1 MFSPHLMKR
10 HRKSLFNRI
19 REANSLKKITKGI
32 MVMSVAIP
40 SLALI
45 QTADKVEAL
54 TKKEVTSYSLNVRQ
68 AANANSKIVDW
79 LQQGQVVD
87 ILNDGNGWDHVQ
99 LSNGKTGYVN
109 DKFLKTVSTGGDHR
123 TVTAYWLTLRNG
135 PSADTA
141 AIDYLKQGTNVNI
154 ISFSGNWAKVQ
165 VNGKT
170 GYVNT
175 SYLSKPST
183 NTTSPSNNNSTS
195 ESRTVTAYWLTMR
208 NAPNAS
214 AKDIDYLKQG
224 TVVIVHS
231 YQGDWAYV
239 TANGHNGYVN
249 SKYLSKGTSTPT
261 TPPKETPSVNKTT
274 KYVNSPDGLN
284 IRSGRGVQHSVLT
297 NMPYGSSVQVSN
309 VVGNWGYV
317 EFGNVKGYA
326 NVGYLTS
333 AKPSDNSNSNNT
345 SNNNNTS
352 NPNPSGNLKGKLLVI
367 DPGHGGPYGGSVG
380 IANEQQVNLAISLKV
395 KTKLENMGARVVM
408 TRTADVPCTYAGYN
422 QDLKCRPALATKLG
436 ANAFVSIHANSGTS
450 SANGTET
457 FWYNA
462 NRGDK
467 KLASLILDELVKET
481 GLHKRR
487 VDFADFAVI
496 RNSTVPA
503 TLVETGFVTNQNDAS
518 KLNSPAY
525 QEKFAKAI
533 SEGIQKYFN

>member
-1 MFSPHLMKR
+1 M
-10 HRKSLFNRI
+10 
-19 REANSLKKITKGI
+19 KKITKGI

-40 SLALI
+40 TLALT

-68 AANANSKIVDW
+68 DPNANAKVVDW
-79 LQQGQVVD
+79 LKQGQVID
-87 ILNDGNGWDHVQ
+87 ILNDGNGWDRVQ

-109 DKFLKTVSTGGDHR
+109 DKFLKTISTGEEHR
-123 TVTAYWLTLRNG
+123 TVTAYWLTMRKG
-135 PSADTA
+135 PSADTT

-154 ISFSGNWAKVQ
+154 ISYSGNWAQVQ
-165 VNGKT
+165 VNGKK
-170 GYVNT
+170 GYVN
-175 SYLSKPST
+175 SSFLSKSSS
-183 NTTSPSNNNSTS
+183 NTSSSSNNSSSS

-224 TVVIVHS
+224 TAVNVHS

-249 SKYLSKGTSTPT
+249 SKYLSKGTSNPSTPQT
-261 TPPKETPSVNKTT
+261 ENPQIETPSTIKTT

-284 IRSGRGVQHSVLT
+284 IRSGRGVQYNAIT
-297 NMPYGSSVQVSN
+297 NMPYGSTVQVSN

-326 NVGYLTS
+326 NVGYLTNS
-333 AKPSDNSNSNNT
+333 KPSENNNNS
-345 SNNNNTS
+345 NNNTS
-352 NPNPSGNLKGKLLVI
+352 NPAPTGSLKGKLLVV

-380 IANEQQVNLAISLKV
+380 VANEEQVNLAISLKV
-395 KTKLENMGARVVM
+395 KSKLESMGARVVM
-408 TRTADVPCTYAGYN
+408 TRTANVPCTYAGYN
-422 QDLKCRPALATKLG
+422 QDLTCRPALATKLG
-436 ANAFVSIHANSGTS
+436 ADAFISIHANSGGP
-450 SANGTET
+450 SATGTET

-467 KLASLILDELVKET
+467 KLATLILDELVKET
-481 GLHKRR
+481 GLNKRR
-487 VDFADFAVI
+487 VDSADFAVL

-503 TLVETGFVTNQNDAS
+503 TLVETGFVTNPYDAS
-518 KLNSPAY
+518 KLTSPAH

-533 SEGIQKYFN
+533 SEGIQKYFQ